1 MQHISKIAFEKPS
14 SAEKRTTLTSPAAAE
29 AVAVRLLDCFGRASV
44 GDPDIWIDEVAAILM
59 RYDEA
64 IVAEAFQPGV
74 GLQSRCRFLPD
85 MPDIREACEAVAAER
100 ARVARREQLARH
112 RVLID
117 TPLGL
122 LPESE
127 VDPSVLLLAGPP
139 VELTPR
145 LIRVFPRNAAHQGD
159 RPTTRR
165 KPASAP
171 TVRPARPPTS
181 RSRRRTRCM
190 SRWPS
195 PPTSSIAERLAEQ
208 WRRRAGQRSA
218 ASPTATQ
225 PGIHSWP
232 LHQAGIHD
240 HLARLPAAVLVLR
253 RLEEMADAER
263 PADLRRLE
271 RPRRQP
277 AGVPARSRRG
287 GVRHAAQA
295 EPARRIHRRPRSL
308 IACRTIRST
317 CWRA

>member
-139 VELTPR
+139 VELTPQE
-145 LIRVFPRNAAHQGD
+145 LRNRAVA
-159 RPTTRR
+159 RWENE
-165 KPASAP
+165 
-171 TVRPARPPTS
+171 VRPELVARRYAETKPPKET
-181 RSRRRTRCM
+181 
-190 SRWPS
+190 
-195 PPTSSIAERLAEQ
+195 PTDALKRLAAEIGVTLTD
-208 WRRRAGQRSA
+208 ADIVA
-218 ASPTATQ
+218 LPNAP
-225 PGIHSWP
+225 P
-232 LHQAGIHD
+232 
-240 HLARLPAAVLVLR
+240 PAA
-253 RLEEMADAER
+253 
-263 PADLRRLE
+263 
-271 RPRRQP
+271 
-277 AGVPARSRRG
+277 
-287 GVRHAAQA
+287 
-295 EPARRIHRRPRSL
+295 
-308 IACRTIRST
+308 
-317 CWRA
+317 